1 MFWAELLWMVK
12 NKKTT
17 SLLVFSRIL
26 KQLRM
31 NAVKT
36 TTRPT
41 LDWFFCRG
49 GGTKWVACERRMLS
63 CQPLITKAVFTT
75 SRWAFFFYHHRSFW
89 ETTHHTGVDL
99 TVKLHAQWL
108 MTRHSHGEEY
118 LTLSSFFTLLAI
130 IIYKV
135 ISMFYSVTL
144 KTSDWCQHKSAYWG
158 HGDWERRSGESLCS

>member
-49 GGTKWVACERRMLS
+49 GQNELHVKDGCCRVNRWLLKLFL
-63 CQPLITKAVFTT
+63 QPQDEL
-75 SRWAFFFYHHRSFW
+75 FFFYHHRSFW

>member
-12 NKKTT
+12 NKKNNFPFGVFKNSQTAKNECCKNHNPT
-17 SLLVFSRIL
+17 NIGLVFL
-26 KQLRM
+26 
-31 NAVKT
+31 
-36 TTRPT
+36 
-41 LDWFFCRG
+41 RG